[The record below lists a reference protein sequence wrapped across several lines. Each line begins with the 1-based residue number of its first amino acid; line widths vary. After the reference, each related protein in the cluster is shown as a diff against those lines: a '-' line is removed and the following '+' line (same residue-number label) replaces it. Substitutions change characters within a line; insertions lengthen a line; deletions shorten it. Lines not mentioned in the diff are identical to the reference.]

1 VSAVL
6 DAEPVC
12 DPEDSTRSNAK
23 AAEVA
28 RIVSHG
34 VVWTVVL
41 VPAIVQMRRG
51 WIPTGDDANI
61 SLRAFQVFT
70 SHSPTV
76 GIYATGLAG
85 TGHRLYD
92 LGPLGS
98 WLLSIPVRLDPTQG
112 TLWGAAVWCGVVLS
126 LSVEALF
133 RYRGWLPAIVIP
145 FLAADLMWLTPVMA
159 NLQWNAYFGLVFFMA
174 TMALAW
180 VVAGGRLKWWPVL
193 IFTASVAVQS
203 HLIFAV
209 SSVVLVIVAPI
220 IGRRRQPVAG
230 TGWLSVGLLVGVAA
244 WCVPLVQEIR
254 GHPGNVTALVNNAH
268 RLPTLGIGYGLKT
281 LTIAA
286 SLKPIFLTAFPANP
300 FADFAFSRPEGSE
313 LFGVLLLVELLA
325 TVYLAWRSR
334 RHDLATAALIALI
347 CCLGAVI
354 GFSSVQQSYELGVTY
369 LVFCLWVIGTL
380 VWMVWVW
387 SIVEVGAAF
396 YAWRRRLPSG
406 HAGPSPSAS
415 GWSRRWT
422 EGGPLSSL
430 GIGLAV
436 ACLLLLTGVG
446 ISQSMDSGWT
456 AVNGRTGVQ
465 IRNASSAI
473 ERTVRRPGPVAFEI
487 HFDDA
492 SMTPFDRE
500 EDTNEVLTGVVY
512 RLTSDGW
519 TTGLSRAVSPFFDPP
534 SPRWLRV
541 VVTFHGE
548 SAVAE
553 LQR

>member
-1 VSAVL
+1 MRSRGL
-6 DAEPVC
+6 D
-12 DPEDSTRSNAK
+12 TIKRQ

-41 VPAIVQMRRG
+41 VPTIVQMRRG

-193 IFTASVAVQS
+193 VFTASVAVQS

-209 SSVVLVIVAPI
+209 LWSSSSLRPSSEDAVSRWPAPV
-220 IGRRRQPVAG
+220 GYRWG
-230 TGWLSVGLLVGVAA
+230 CWWGWPR

-254 GHPGNVTALVNNAH
+254 D
-268 RLPTLGIGYGLKT
+268 I
-281 LTIAA
+281 
-286 SLKPIFLTAFPANP
+286 
-300 FADFAFSRPEGSE
+300 PE
-313 LFGVLLLVELLA
+313 
-325 TVYLAWRSR
+325 T
-334 RHDLATAALIALI
+334 
-347 CCLGAVI
+347 
-354 GFSSVQQSYELGVTY
+354 
-369 LVFCLWVIGTL
+369 
-380 VWMVWVW
+380 
-387 SIVEVGAAF
+387 
-396 YAWRRRLPSG
+396 
-406 HAGPSPSAS
+406 
-415 GWSRRWT
+415 
-422 EGGPLSSL
+422 
-430 GIGLAV
+430 
-436 ACLLLLTGVG
+436 
-446 ISQSMDSGWT
+446 
-456 AVNGRTGVQ
+456 
-465 IRNASSAI
+465 
-473 ERTVRRPGPVAFEI
+473 
-487 HFDDA
+487 
-492 SMTPFDRE
+492 
-500 EDTNEVLTGVVY
+500 
-512 RLTSDGW
+512 
-519 TTGLSRAVSPFFDPP
+519 
-534 SPRWLRV
+534 
-541 VVTFHGE
+541 
-548 SAVAE
+548 
-553 LQR
+553 